1 MNSNKQITKPSILST
16 VKDLDD
22 KKDKVKKK
30 GHGKSYSIAEDFAF
44 TNVKVEQVDTKYVNF
59 ANTKIDG
66 KFIIICYHFYVI
78 LF

>member
-1 MNSNKQITKPSILST
+1 MISSNKQTTKPNTLST

-30 GHGKSYSIAEDFAF
+30 GHGKSNSIVDDFAF

-66 KFIIICYHFYVI
+66 KFVT
-78 LF
+78 